1 MKSNPVVRSK
11 IRHHRLR
18 GLFALSFIVLVG
30 LVSYWYLFM
39 RIEVESDDAYVS
51 GNIIPVQALVP
62 GIVSEIGVDNSMQV
76 KTGQW
81 LLSEEKNLT
90 GARMEKAAAN
100 LAEAVRSTKSFFA
113 QAESEAAEV
122 ASLETQKERFANDL
136 SRYEAAEP
144 SGAVSIQQVSD
155 TKEEIN
161 VLGGKIAKAQ
171 ALLRK
176 AKALVSGTTVS
187 DNPHV
192 LKARAE
198 YIEAYIDCHRSSL
211 FSPVDGYVADRQ
223 VQAGEQVK
231 AGQKLL
237 SIVPL
242 DELWITANLKETRLS
257 RVRIGEAV
265 KITAHAYGSEFAY
278 HGRVIGM
285 DPSGGSTFSLFPPNN
300 ATGNYIHIVERVPVR
315 ISLSKNELKNHPL
328 RPGMSVTVK
337 IETGNYRSF
346 PLLATEVEAKDA
358 SYRTPL
364 YRQEMLAAEQS
375 ARKIVEE
382 NIR

>member
-1 MKSNPVVRSK
+1 MKANPVIRSK

-18 GLFALSFIVLVG
+18 GVIALIIIAIAGFS
-30 LVSYWYLFM
+30 SYWYLFM
-39 RIEVESDDAYVS
+39 RQTIESDDAYVS

-62 GIVSEIGVDNSMQV
+62 GVVSDIGVDNSMRV
-76 KTGQW
+76 KPGQW

-90 GARMEKAAAN
+90 GARMDRAAAA
-100 LAEAVRSTKSFFA
+100 LAEAVRSTKSLFA
-113 QAESEAAEV
+113 QVDSEAAEI
-122 ASLETQKERFANDL
+122 ASLNSQETKLSNDL
-136 SRYEAAEP
+136 SRYEAAAP
-144 SGAVSIQQVSD
+144 SGAVSLQQVSD

-161 VLGGKIAKAQ
+161 ALRGKIAKAQ

-176 AKALVSGTTVS
+176 AKALVSGTTVP

-198 YIEAYIDCHRSSL
+198 YVEAYIECHRSSL
-211 FSPVDGYVADRQ
+211 YSPADGYVADRQ

-231 AGQKLL
+231 TGQRLM

-242 DELWITANLKETRLS
+242 DELWVTANLKETRLS
-257 RVRIGEAV
+257 RVRTGEGV
-265 KITAHAYGSEFAY
+265 SMTAHAYGSEFTY

-315 ISLSKNELKNHPL
+315 ISLLKSELKDHPL
-328 RPGMSVTVK
+328 RPGMSVTVR
-337 IETGNYRSF
+337 IDTGNFRSL
-346 PLLATEVEAKDA
+346 PMLATEVEARDA
-358 SYRTPL
+358 SYRTVL
-364 YRQEMLAAEQS
+364 YNQEMLSAQQS
-375 ARKIVEE
+375 AQKIIES
-382 NIR
+382 N